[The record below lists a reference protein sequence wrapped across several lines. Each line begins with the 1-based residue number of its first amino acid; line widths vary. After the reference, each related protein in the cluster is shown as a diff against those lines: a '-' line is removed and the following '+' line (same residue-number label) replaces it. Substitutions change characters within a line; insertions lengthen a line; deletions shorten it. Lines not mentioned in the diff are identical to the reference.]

1 MAINVPEEFLWCR
14 DFMHAWDP
22 YDFHVRRNAVTRRN
36 ELNEVVRCVRCGT
49 IKTRIMAS
57 NGDILRNSYQYPDG
71 YQLKE
76 QGLMTPADRATIRRT
91 NYQRHV
97 NAEREDDAG

>member
-1 MAINVPEEFLWCR
+1 MAVQIPEEFLWCR

-57 NGDILRNSYQYPDG
+57 NGDILRNSYQYPNG
-71 YQLKE
+71 YQLKD
-76 QGLMTPADRATIRRT
+76 QGLMTAVDRATIRRM
-91 NYQRHV
+91 NYQRII
-97 NAEREDDAG
+97 NSQPDESS